1 MAQFMHLYRF
11 RHDTLLD
18 ILCPVVETCAKR
30 IKSVY
35 RITPLCNNL
44 ATPILK
50 NREQIVTVN
59 GVTSDLVTVPCGI
72 PQGSVLGPI
81 LFPLYI
87 NDFYHCSEILE
98 FTDLLMMSIC
108 SIDMG
113 ILII

>member
-1 MAQFMHLYRF
+1 MPRC
-11 RHDTLLD
+11 
-18 ILCPVVETCAKR
+18 INVCKIP
-30 IKSVY
+30 Y
-35 RITPLCNNL
+35 RITPLCNYL

-87 NDFYHCSEILE
+87 NDFYHCSKILE
-98 FTDLLMMSIC
+98 FTALLMMSIC
-108 SIDMG
+108 SIDIE